1 MDGGV
6 QKMINTFRTLLWLE
20 LRKLGVFGLGLMLG
34 VVGWF
39 FVARQIFEWNGR
51 NFESAAVVF
60 GTTAVVA
67 LGVSLALLIAL
78 GLDFGREY
86 RAGRWS
92 LLLGSP
98 QPSWLH
104 LAAKA
109 VLGAGVLTLFNGGLW
124 LVQTYW
130 LGQVGITLPFGLGA
144 GLWLYLLGGLALV
157 VPALC
162 LGLWVAA
169 YIPGKATLIALIIGA
184 LGLGQVLEWSVRL
197 LGDQFYRWLP
207 AWKLPAPSVEQNPA
221 VRVQWESFPG
231 LSTEAF
237 LILTVLTALLFLVAS
252 RLWQEVEA

>member
-6 QKMINTFRTLLWLE
+6 QNMINAFGTLLWLE
-20 LRKLGVFGLGLMLG
+20 LRKFGVFGLGLLL
-34 VVGWF
+34 VVAGWF
-39 FVARQIFEWNGR
+39 FMAQQTFEWNGY
-51 NFESAAVVF
+51 NFESGAMVFAVTAFVAVGGSIAYLAA
-60 GTTAVVA
+60 
-67 LGVSLALLIAL
+67 LIM
-78 GLDFGREY
+78 DFGREY

-98 QPSWLH
+98 QPGWLY

-207 AWKLPAPSVEQNPA
+207 AWKLPVPSVEHNPA
-221 VRVQWESFPG
+221 VRMQWESFPG
-231 LSTEAF
+231 LPTEAL
-237 LILTVLTALLFLVAS
+237 LILAVLTALFFLVAS